1 VIHHIIWDWNG
12 TLLDD
17 VDCCVDT
24 LNSLLLERSIPPV
37 SRSSYVGAFGFPVR
51 AYYEGLGF
59 DFEREDFGQLSVDFI
74 ARYRARLSSV
84 VLHPSVLSLL
94 ATLQG
99 RLRSQ
104 RVVSAME
111 HSLLGEMLHSY
122 GVAPFLQSHHG
133 TSDLQAGSKVEV
145 GRRALA
151 QMGAHPDEVLLVGDT
166 LHDHE
171 LAEALGCACVLFTG
185 GHQSEPRLQAS
196 RRPLVDALSEILN
209 HV

>member
-1 VIHHIIWDWNG
+1 VIQHIIWDWNG

-24 LNSLLLERSIPPV
+24 LNSLLHERAIPPV
-37 SRSSYVGAFGFPVR
+37 SRSSYVDAFGFPVR

-84 VLHPSVLSLL
+84 SLHASVLSLL
-94 ATLQG
+94 ETLQG
-99 RLRSQ
+99 RVRSQ

-111 HSLLGEMLHSY
+111 HGLLGEMLHSY
-122 GVAPFLQSHHG
+122 GVAPFLASHHG
-133 TSDLQAGSKVEV
+133 TGDLQAGSKVDV

-151 QMGAHPDEVLLVGDT
+151 QMGALPEEVLLVGDT

-185 GHQSEPRLQAS
+185 GHQSEPRLQAA
-196 RRPLVDALSEILN
+196 RRPLVDALSAILN

>member
-1 VIHHIIWDWNG
+1 VIQHIIWDWNG

-24 LNSLLLERSIPPV
+24 LNSLLHERAIPPV

-51 AYYEGLGF
+51 SYYEWLGF

-74 ARYRARLSSV
+74 ARYRTRLSSV
-84 VLHPSVLSLL
+84 TLHRSVLSLL
-94 ATLQG
+94 TALQG
-99 RLRSQ
+99 RVQSQ

-111 HSLLGEMLHSY
+111 HALLGEMLHSY
-122 GVAPFLQSHHG
+122 GVAPFLESHHG
-133 TSDLQAGSKVEV
+133 TGDLQAGSKVDV

-151 QMGAHPDEVLLVGDT
+151 QMGAIPDEVLLVGDT

-185 GHQSEPRLQAS
+185 GHQSAPRLQVA
-196 RRPLVDALSEILN
+196 RRPLVDTLSEILD